1 MKEPNITSFLVLLQA
16 PYFSGVRADLAPSAP
31 DCNPLPIV
39 NEKERAFGYIWDVR
53 SEIYESFV
61 PSL

>member
-39 NEKERAFGYIWDVR
+39 NEKERALDVFGM
-53 SEIYESFV
+53 
-61 PSL
+61 